1 MFIVPWLAA
10 AHAAQLPLQ
19 KPARLRK
26 AALWCLPKG
35 ARSAAFDIQVLDDF
49 EDICK
54 DNNMVII
61 SIPTLLDPG
70 LAPEGHHVLHAY
82 YAADEP
88 YAPWAGLDRRSDEY
102 AALNPGPSPQS

>member
-1 MFIVPWLAA
+1 M
-10 AHAAQLPLQ
+10 
-19 KPARLRK
+19 K
-26 AALWCLPKG
+26 ACGMGLG
-35 ARSAAFDIQVLDDF
+35 IHYSVVLDDF

-88 YAPWAGLDRRSDEY
+88 YAPWAGY
-102 AALNPGPSPQS
+102 ATEGSNPRLVDP

>member
-1 MFIVPWLAA
+1 MGLGIHYSV
-10 AHAAQLPLQ
+10 
-19 KPARLRK
+19 
-26 AALWCLPKG
+26 
-35 ARSAAFDIQVLDDF
+35 VLDDF

-88 YAPWAGLDRRSDEY
+88 YAPWAGLDRRSPEY
-102 AALNPGPSPQS
+102 AALKPSLTLTLTLALALTLTLARTPALALTPGTPRSSPL